1 MRWNCTQGK
10 STKKN
15 VGKSFIEYKYRRNQ
29 LNETVHTLIENLIK
43 EDTKHEF
50 LINEIFKNNF
60 RLLSKIGIYIT
71 VE

>member
-1 MRWNCTQGK
+1 LYTKVQRKISAK
-10 STKKN
+10 S
-15 VGKSFIEYKYRRNQ
+15 SLEYRNQ
-29 LNETVHTLIENLIK
+29 LNETVHTLIENLIR

-50 LINEIFKNNF
+50 PINVIFKNNF